1 MGTLYAMQQI
11 YLVLVLSGLPILS
24 PYPNITFAQN
34 LVVSAVRT
42 KPAQIFSISLPLD
55 LFFCCLVVFCTHNLP
70 CYEYKGH
77 VTYQVVCTEG
87 LVACYT
93 YPSTH
98 RMPKTCRNAN
108 VEKNG
113 GKGQTGGKNCSS
125 THCIN
130 TPNNHT

>member
-1 MGTLYAMQQI
+1 
-11 YLVLVLSGLPILS
+11 
-24 PYPNITFAQN
+24 
-34 LVVSAVRT
+34 
-42 KPAQIFSISLPLD
+42 
-55 LFFCCLVVFCTHNLP
+55 
-70 CYEYKGH
+70 